1 MSKPG
6 SRPSARDSDVK
17 RADPRERALY
27 ALSPAKFVAARDAL
41 ARELGA
47 EGKPDAARVKALR
60 RPTVAAWLLNA
71 VAHERWDIV
80 AALLGAADRL
90 REAQTRSMQGDATEL
105 RTASAA
111 FHYAVGTVLDAAREK
126 AASEGSEAGAT
137 LLADVERGLRSV
149 PTASTAIRNAL
160 LDGVLERVPESGG
173 LEFLATLEELPPP
186 KASPKQ
192 PRVPGRGTP
201 GTAGIDRADRAR
213 NSEAAVPKTEN
224 ARLLRERRR
233 AAAEAERLDRERR
246 RALAEAHRLD
256 SALEAADAR
265 VHDAERLVADAQRRL
280 AAARK
285 DAERAREHA
294 RAARARAEATDTTE
308 RARRPRG

>member
-1 MSKPG
+1 MSKP
-6 SRPSARDSDVK
+6 RAKPSARASDV
-17 RADPRERALY
+17 RDTDSRERALY
-27 ALSPAKFVAARDAL
+27 ALPPAKFVAARDAL

-47 EGKPDAARVKALR
+47 EGNPDVAHVKALR
-60 RPTVAAWLLNA
+60 RPTVAAWLLNS
-71 VAHERWDIV
+71 VARERGDTV

-90 REAQTRSMQGDATEL
+90 REAQTQSMQGDATEL

-111 FHYAVGTVLDAAREK
+111 FHDAVGAVRDAARGK
-126 AASEGSEAGAT
+126 AASEGSEAGAA
-137 LLADVERGLRSV
+137 LLADIERGLRAV
-149 PTASTAIRNAL
+149 PTASPAVRTAL

-213 NSEAAVPKTEN
+213 NPEPATAKTE
-224 ARLLRERRR
+224 RGRPLRERSQV
-233 AAAEAERLDRERR
+233 AAEAERLDRERR

-265 VHDAERLVADAQRRL
+265 VHDAERVVADAQRRL